1 MMLHLILLPLASA
14 GFVSLCAGL
23 PRYQSSL
30 LNRKLSPKATRFLRL
45 AGWLLLAGMVA
56 IAIMGF
62 GAGRGLVL
70 SAGYATIGAVSAVTL
85 TSRGHRHGSLN
96 RR

>member
-1 MMLHLILLPLASA
+1 MLHPILLTLASA

-30 LNRKLSPKATRFLRL
+30 LNRRLSPKATRYLRL
-45 AGWLLLAGMVA
+45 AGWLLVASMAA
-56 IAIMGF
+56 IAVIGF
-62 GAGRGLVL
+62 GAGCGLVL
-70 SAGYATIGAVSAVTL
+70 SAGYATVGAASAVTL
-85 TSRGHRHGSLN
+85 TSRGNRHGSSN